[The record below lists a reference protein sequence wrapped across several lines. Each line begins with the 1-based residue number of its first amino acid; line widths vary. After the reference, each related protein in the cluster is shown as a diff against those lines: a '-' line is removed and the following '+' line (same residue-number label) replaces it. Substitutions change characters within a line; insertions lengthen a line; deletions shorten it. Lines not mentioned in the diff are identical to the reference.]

1 MASYNDFS
9 WNNDNYNF
17 TDRVF
22 KGTKVIVK
30 NGDMNKAL
38 RKLKKRLQ
46 DEGWFNELRKREHYV
61 SPGEKKRKRLAT
73 AVVRERKRRSQ
84 TEFEFY

>member
-1 MASYNDFS
+1 MTTYNDTG
-9 WNNDNYNF
+9 WLNENN

-30 NGDMNKAL
+30 NNDINKAL

-61 SPGEKKRKRLAT
+61 SPGEKRRKRLAT

-84 TEFEFY
+84 TEFEF

>member
-1 MASYNDFS
+1 MSSYNDS
-9 WNNDNYNF
+9 GWYNDTF

-30 NGDMNKAL
+30 NNDVNKAL

-61 SPGEKKRKRLAT
+61 SPGEKRRKRLAT
-73 AVVRERKRRSQ
+73 AVVRERKRKAQS
-84 TEFEFY
+84 EFEF